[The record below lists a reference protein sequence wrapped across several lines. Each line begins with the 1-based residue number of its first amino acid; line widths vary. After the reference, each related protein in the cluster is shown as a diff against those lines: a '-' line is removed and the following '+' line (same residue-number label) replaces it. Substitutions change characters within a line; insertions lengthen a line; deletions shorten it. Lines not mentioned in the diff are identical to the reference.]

1 VTPVSKLISA
11 KKLIVDANI
20 LGIFFQSKD
29 FHPVQ
34 KAFLEKRWLLSYG
47 GTKQLEEYA
56 RVQTAF
62 TLILELQRSGRAF
75 KEETEKI
82 DKREKVNVSICKSD
96 DPHIIALAQ
105 VSGARLLCSHDEGLG
120 EDFTNAKL
128 IKPRGKVYKNASHA
142 HLLTYR
148 QRPKS

>member
-1 VTPVSKLISA
+1 M

-20 LGIFFQSKD
+20 LGIFFQSQEFK
-29 FHPVQ
+29 PIY
-34 KAFLEKRWLLSYG
+34 KAFVEKRWLLSFG

-56 RVQTAF
+56 RVYVAF

-75 KEETEKI
+75 KEDTEEI
-82 DKREKVNVSICKSD
+82 DKHQKVNIKRCKSD

-105 VSGARLLCSHDEGLG
+105 ISGARLLCSHDEGLAN
-120 EDFTNAKL
+120 DFTNVEL

-148 QRPKS
+148 KPKK

>member
-1 VTPVSKLISA
+1 VNHV

-20 LGIFFQSKD
+20 LGIFFQNQD
-29 FHPVQ
+29 FKPIH
-34 KAFLEKRWLLSYG
+34 KAFKEKRWQLSFG

-56 RVQTAF
+56 RVYVAF

-75 KEETEKI
+75 KEDTEEI
-82 DKREKVNVSICKSD
+82 DKCETVNVSVCKSD

-105 VSGARLLCSHDEGLG
+105 ISGARLLCSHDEGLAS
-120 EDFTNAKL
+120 DFTNAKL

-148 QRPKS
+148 KSKK